1 VTTLAQVY
9 KEKTQADV
17 YFLFAGNKIEHSAHL
32 CDLDFSDYNFVVFTA
47 HLVKTRARP
56 TSASESRTKV
66 LSTFPDPGSP
76 AESMMA
82 QQPNSQLMASKYRS
96 SALVQSLIHSET
108 CFRIKRSRNL
118 GLLNTNFHFLHLFMQ
133 DCPLTLSIIQP
144 PRLVVLF
151 KEPPLMPPQRA
162 RPALLATP

>member
-9 KEKTQADV
+9 KEKTQAEV

-56 TSASESRTKV
+56 TSASGTKTKV

-82 QQPNSQLMASKYRS
+82 QQPNSLLMASKYRS
-96 SALVQSLIHSET
+96 SALVQSPIHSET
-108 CFRIKRSRNL
+108 CS
-118 GLLNTNFHFLHLFMQ
+118 
-133 DCPLTLSIIQP
+133 
-144 PRLVVLF
+144 V
-151 KEPPLMPPQRA
+151 
-162 RPALLATP
+162 